1 MSSKQ
6 VESAQKFVW
15 DKFLIA
21 ILVAFMVLSLA
32 SIYFSS
38 YYLNLNTLGLVQK
51 QAMWY
56 AIGFGTLY
64 LLTKLGF
71 ERLYN
76 IMRLVYFVLLFM
88 LIILIVVQRVGAL
101 NSNPLISRF
110 IRPIKGAWAWY
121 QFPGIGSFQPSEFMK
136 ITLLFISADVTYKHF
151 RNPSNSGYLSDLRL
165 FVKIGLWALPP
176 LFLNFLQPDT
186 GIPLIIVIS
195 LIFLLYVAGTKKL
208 WFVLVAAGLVVL
220 YVGVVYIYYNHIDI
234 LNNMFETTY
243 RLRRFYGWLDYEKYS
258 TTFGYQ
264 LNSSLMA
271 LGLGGP
277 GGIDA
282 SLYNVRIPEAQN
294 DFIFAVIGSRL
305 GFVGTLFTISLCLLL
320 NVKLMMVAKKST
332 NIRAQLIIAGLVGIF
347 IYQQLQ
353 NIAMMIG
360 LLPITGITLPLI
372 SYGGSSLLSYM
383 IGLSVVFL
391 ASNHTANNPVY
402 DVAKLPT
409 NVLKQTS

>member
-1 MSSKQ
+1 MSSNK

-15 DKFLIA
+15 DKFLVA
-21 ILVAFMVLSLA
+21 ILIAFMVLSLA

-38 YYLNLNTLGLVQK
+38 NYLNASTLGLVQK

-56 AIGFGTLY
+56 VIGFTTLY
-64 LLTKLGF
+64 ILTKLGF
-71 ERLYN
+71 ERLYKV
-76 IMRLVYFVLLFM
+76 MRLAYFVLLLM
-88 LIILIVVQRVGAL
+88 LLLLIVVQRVGFL

-136 ITLLFISADVTYKHF
+136 ITLLFISADVIHKHF
-151 RNPSNSGYLSDLRL
+151 RMPNNTGYLSDLRL
-165 FVKIGLWALPP
+165 FIKIGLWALPP
-176 LFLNFLQPDT
+176 LILNFLQPDT

-195 LIFLLYVAGTKKL
+195 LIFMLYVAGTKKM
-208 WFVLVAAGLVVL
+208 WFLIVAGGLIVL

-277 GGIDA
+277 SGIDA
-282 SLYNVRIPEAQN
+282 ELYNVRIPEAQN

-305 GFVGTLFTISLCLLL
+305 GFIGTISTIALCFML

-332 NIRAQLIIAGLVGIF
+332 DTRAQLIIAGLVGIF

-391 ASNHTANNPVY
+391 TSNHTANNPVY
-402 DVAKLPT
+402 DVAKLPP